1 MRAGILCLVYSF
13 LVKVGGEHG
22 LQAMGGE
29 ERCLLHLL
37 QSMKTTEKQSPLGG
51 VFLFQEECLCDS
63 VPFPLLPIRLGQL
76 GNVASLW
83 FTGFLSPHPSAPVSV
98 AFPIWVYC
106 SWNGVSQTG
115 VFDSLG
121 ILHELY

>member
-1 MRAGILCLVYSF
+1 MGSGPCE
-13 LVKVGGEHG
+13 VKNG
-22 LQAMGGE
+22 
-29 ERCLLHLL
+29 RLLHLL

-63 VPFPLLPIRLGQL
+63 VPFPLLSIRLGQL

-83 FTGFLSPHPSAPVSV
+83 FMGFLSPHPSAPVSV

-121 ILHELY
+121 ILQELY